1 MLVVGDDRTL
11 RVHVHTDDPDAA
23 AALFAHAGE
32 VSRFDVADMHEQVAD
47 RSARLSGEA
56 QPSELATCAVV
67 AVASGEGVK
76 RLYEELGVLVV
87 DGGPTMNPSTYELLA
102 GIHAA
107 PGAEVVVLPN
117 SPNVILAAERACE
130 LSEKPA
136 AVVPTTAPQ
145 EGLAALLAFDPDRPA
160 EQNAAAV
167 TSAAE
172 ALRIGGVAPAARD
185 DVQGRFTAGDAV
197 GYAGGELV
205 AWGDPA
211 ATLAATLDQLVDGA
225 ELLTCIAGDAPP
237 LGQDDV
243 QASVPDG
250 RRAGVPRGRAARLVV
265 ATLRGMTGIVPG
277 QGLAD
282 ALAAGWITSEKYRI
296 PDSSIQPAS
305 MDLRLGARA
314 WALRCSFLP
323 DTASSVMDRVHDLAQ
338 EELDIRDGAQLE
350 RDRPYVIELVEEVR
364 LPAEVRAKANPKS
377 STGRLDV
384 FTRVITDRN
393 NRFDE
398 IPAGYEGKLY
408 LEVVPRSFAVRV
420 EELLSLNQLR
430 LVEGDPRVAD
440 AELRELHAEVP
451 LLYRGDEPVPA
462 EEIAVA
468 DGLFLGLD
476 LKGPRDRVVGYRA
489 KRHSHRVD
497 MTKIRHY
504 DWRDYW
510 EPVYPEEGGRIV
522 LDPEV
527 FYLLLSAEGVCV
539 PPDYAAEM
547 MAYDPTAGELRT
559 HYAGFFDPGFGYDAH
574 GSRPG
579 SRAALEVRARD
590 VPFMVED
597 GQPICKLAF
606 ERMTERPEKLY
617 GEDVGSNYQGQET
630 MLSKHFVAQT
640 AGAANPPGSEAMIA

>member
-1 MLVVGDDRTL
+1 
-11 RVHVHTDDPDAA
+11 
-23 AALFAHAGE
+23 
-32 VSRFDVADMHEQVAD
+32 
-47 RSARLSGEA
+47 
-56 QPSELATCAVV
+56 
-67 AVASGEGVK
+67 
-76 RLYEELGVLVV
+76 
-87 DGGPTMNPSTYELLA
+87 
-102 GIHAA
+102 
-107 PGAEVVVLPN
+107 
-117 SPNVILAAERACE
+117 
-130 LSEKPA
+130 
-136 AVVPTTAPQ
+136 
-145 EGLAALLAFDPDRPA
+145 
-160 EQNAAAV
+160 
-167 TSAAE
+167 
-172 ALRIGGVAPAARD
+172 
-185 DVQGRFTAGDAV
+185 
-197 GYAGGELV
+197 
-205 AWGDPA
+205 
-211 ATLAATLDQLVDGA
+211 
-225 ELLTCIAGDAPP
+225 
-237 LGQDDV
+237 
-243 QASVPDG
+243 
-250 RRAGVPRGRAARLVV
+250 
-265 ATLRGMTGIVPG
+265 MTGIVPG
-277 QGLAD
+277 QGLTD

-323 DTASSVMDRVHDLAQ
+323 DTGSSVMDRVEDLAQ

-398 IPAGYEGKLY
+398 IPIGYQGKLY

-430 LVEGDPRVAD
+430 LVEGDARVSDAD
-440 AELRELHAEVP
+440 LREIHSDVP
-451 LLYRGDEPVPA
+451 LLYRGGEPVPG

-476 LKGPRDRVVGYRA
+476 LKGPRDRVVGFRA

-640 AGAANPPGSEAMIA
+640 AGAANPPGSEAIIA